1 MTVTAEATE
10 ARIEWK
16 ADYVAGSVSPERKTI
31 LWCRLRRK
39 NGLTDNSLIV
49 LIKYSDHIVHTT
61 HARFTTGL
69 QIQSVTPPQDNQQ
82 EKGV

>member
-1 MTVTAEATE
+1 M
-10 ARIEWK
+10 
-16 ADYVAGSVSPERKTI
+16 SPERKTN
-31 LWCRLRRK
+31 LWRALRRR
-39 NGLTDNSLIV
+39 NGPADNSLVV
-49 LIKYSDHIVHTT
+49 LIQYSDHIVHTT